1 MCGVP
6 QSTGVFSVPDYNC
19 PQIAI
24 HNNRGCQ
31 SVSGSAC
38 RHLSF
43 AVVVLAMLFST
54 MAGADVAAAPDAVA
68 DSYRMLQRLGLL
80 KTPPAA
86 PVQVQVKQETAVVA
100 NHQAAPAASEM
111 VVSAMPHDTGNGQ
124 QPSSRAYDVLRRL
137 GLLPSDAPAPRAVVR
152 ATNVRVVVEKSK
164 RRLYVLRNGKPLLE
178 YPVMLG
184 GVPVG
189 PKLQAGDLRTP
200 EGVYTLDWRNPKSR
214 FYKSM
219 HISYPGPLDRQRA
232 EERGVDPGGMIML
245 HGEHDEPALR
255 RILRRRARDWTEG
268 CIALNNEDMDEIWRT
283 VPDGTPIEI
292 RP

>member
-1 MCGVP
+1 
-6 QSTGVFSVPDYNC
+6 
-19 PQIAI
+19 
-24 HNNRGCQ
+24 
-31 SVSGSAC
+31 
-38 RHLSF
+38 
-43 AVVVLAMLFST
+43 
-54 MAGADVAAAPDAVA
+54 MAH
-68 DSYRMLQRLGLL
+68 
-80 KTPPAA
+80 
-86 PVQVQVKQETAVVA
+86 E
-100 NHQAAPAASEM
+100 
-111 VVSAMPHDTGNGQ
+111 TGNGQ

-137 GLLPSDAPAPRAVVR
+137 GLLPSDAPAPKAVVR
-152 ATNVRVVVEKSK
+152 TTDVRVVVEKSK
-164 RRLYVLRNGKPLLE
+164 RRLYVLRNGKPFLE

-214 FYKSM
+214 FHKSM

-255 RILRRRARDWTEG
+255 RILRRSARDWTEG

>member
-1 MCGVP
+1 MP
-6 QSTGVFSVPDYNC
+6 
-19 PQIAI
+19 
-24 HNNRGCQ
+24 
-31 SVSGSAC
+31 GSAC
-38 RHLSF
+38 RHLSL
-43 AVVVLAMLFST
+43 AVVALAMLFST
-54 MAGADVAAAPDAVA
+54 IAGADVAVAPDTVA
-68 DSYRMLQRLGLL
+68 DSYRMLQRFGLL
-80 KTPPAA
+80 KISPAA
-86 PVQVQVKQETAVVA
+86 PVQAQVKQETAVVA
-100 NHQAAPAASEM
+100 DHQAALPASEA
-111 VVSAMPHDTGNGQ
+111 VVSAIPRETGNGQ

-137 GLLPSDAPAPRAVVR
+137 GLLPSDAPAPKAVVR
-152 ATNVRVVVEKSK
+152 TTDMRVLVEKSK
-164 RRLYVLRNGKPLLE
+164 RRLYVLRNGKPFLE

-184 GVPVG
+184 TVPFG

-214 FYKSM
+214 FHKSI
-219 HISYPGPLDRQRA
+219 HISYPGLLDRQRA

-268 CIALNNEDMDEIWRT
+268 CIALNNEDMDEIWRI